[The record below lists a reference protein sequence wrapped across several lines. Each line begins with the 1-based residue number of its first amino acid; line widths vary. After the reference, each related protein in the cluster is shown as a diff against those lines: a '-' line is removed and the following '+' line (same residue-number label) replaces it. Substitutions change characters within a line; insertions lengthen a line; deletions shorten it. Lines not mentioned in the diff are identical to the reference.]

1 MKIAG
6 MKKIKMK
13 LGSVNGLYVQRQG
26 RGGGLV
32 MFWRK
37 GVNLEIKSYLRHHID
52 AVVTEEGF
60 GFQWRLTGFYG
71 HLETYQRKESWRY
84 LDTLNFQFNLP

>member
-1 MKIAG
+1 
-6 MKKIKMK
+6 
-13 LGSVNGLYVQRQG
+13 
-26 RGGGLV
+26 

-37 GVNLEIKSYLRHHID
+37 GVNLEIKSCSRHHID

-71 HLETYQRKESWRY
+71 HPETYQRKESWRY